1 MSARPNVFLQA
12 SERFG
17 HMLSRTLLTVLYY
30 LVLGPFAIVYRLVAD
45 PLHLRRRKGGNWTTW
60 TAKND
65 TLARARRQ
73 D

>member
-1 MSARPNVFLQA
+1 MNVLLQS

-17 HMLSRTLLTVLYY
+17 HMLSRALLTLLYF

-45 PLHLRRRKGGNWTTW
+45 PLHLRRRKAGNWTPW
-60 TAKND
+60 TQKND
-65 TLARARRQ
+65 TLAQARRQ